1 MIHPA
6 EIEKLVTDT
15 LPDAQVTITD
25 LTGTR
30 DHYRVAIVS
39 AGFSGVNPLDRR
51 RLIHKVLAGPM
62 GDGRIH
68 ALELKTATPDETGN

>member
-6 EIEKLVTDT
+6 EIEKLVTDA

>member
-1 MIHPA
+1 VIHPA
-6 EIEKLVTDT
+6 EIEKLVTDA